1 MMSRY
6 TTAISY
12 PTKKPPWCVRF
23 YGHAMATFFISRYSV
38 IHNSIEHS
46 SYFILILFFFVL
58 YPFLW
63 TVTVIFVPFV
73 NFFDNLNET
82 TPFAEVFLVIFLTF
96 FLPFTIIFLE
106 TTIVTCALPTVLTRI
121 TFVFFLALTPS
132 FLIFFVLAVFFV
144 CPGFGTGFFVG
155 LTVGAGVG
163 FDEGDALGFTLG
175 SVEGVTDGDGDGIT
189 ITSSSLPVL

>member
-1 MMSRY
+1 
-6 TTAISY
+6 
-12 PTKKPPWCVRF
+12 
-23 YGHAMATFFISRYSV
+23 MATFFISRYSV

-144 CPGFGTGFFVG
+144 CPGFGTGFFRR
-155 LTVGAGVG
+155 THRRCRCR
-163 FDEGDALGFTLG
+163 FRRR
-175 SVEGVTDGDGDGIT
+175 
-189 ITSSSLPVL
+189 